1 MRTAFVELI
10 GVDMGRGW
18 GERIGEGQS
27 IKKLELYPE
36 SSRELTR
43 DFW

>member
-1 MRTAFVELI
+1 MKTAFVELI
-10 GVDMGRGW
+10 GVGMGRGW
-18 GERIGEGQS
+18 EERIGEGQS

-43 DFW
+43 DF